1 MNIFS
6 QFKGIVT
13 GKQGGSGRSV
23 LHNVNDYLISLVNRE
38 DMIAPILERN
48 RAANRFGFRDNQ
60 AELIRIYFLLENF
73 IVKHKPIIV
82 KKEYSKEALRTYI
95 RETWVKDQTPELE
108 KLIFGTQ
115 QDRVF
120 RMYRIVIREFVKYAQ
135 QSLGFIS
142 LTKFFESELK
152 FRDIVKYNDN
162 NIEFTDSSNQGLY
175 KEFFASLYK
184 LVADALGEK
193 YAEGQIRK
201 MFEWCRSIF
210 DFEIVSLFFE
220 IIPENVLPGERLS
233 VLNRDELELKIVERT
248 EELRLAK
255 EKVEEKI
262 KERTAELENEKL
274 KLSIVTEN
282 MAEGAI
288 VLDEEMNVVFI
299 NTSARR
305 YIGIDEIKKVSTKEV
320 NLQVFTAFVDK
331 FTQYP
336 LIETLS
342 QARGKPVSV
351 PEVQSG
357 DKFFK
362 LNFNINEGSGGRLDY
377 YLVWIEDITEVK
389 ALERRKSEFVS
400 IAAHQLRTPLSAMK
414 WAMHMIMSGDLG
426 TLNADQSEMMS
437 KAYNSN
443 DRMIDLVNDLLST
456 DRIDSGKIKYEFAH
470 VDLSAIFETLY
481 QELTDYA
488 KLKGI
493 NCVFDKDKEYLS
505 KQKIYADV
513 EKVRAVFQN
522 LIDNSIKYS
531 KVGQTVEVKFDN
543 PDKLHVR
550 IRVIDNGIGIPAADQ
565 KNIFTRFFRAPN
577 AQKMEANGSGLGL
590 YIAKNILESHGGSIK
605 FTSAEHAG
613 TTFEIE
619 FPLDTLSD
627 TMRRSVI
634 GQ

>member
-6 QFKGIVT
+6 QFKGIVA

-23 LHNVNDYLISLVNRE
+23 LRNVNDYLVSLVNRE
-38 DMIAPILERN
+38 DMIAPILERY
-48 RAANRFGFRDNQ
+48 RAVSRFSFRDNQ
-60 AELIRIYFLLENF
+60 VELIKIYFLLENF
-73 IVKHKPIIV
+73 IVKHKPIII
-82 KKEYSKEALRTYI
+82 KKEYSKETLRAYI
-95 RETWVKDQTPELE
+95 RENWVTDQTSEVE
-108 KLIFGTQ
+108 KLIFDTP
-115 QDRVF
+115 QDRMV
-120 RMYRIVIREFVKYAQ
+120 RMYRIVIREFIKYGE
-135 QSLGFIS
+135 QSLGYLA
-142 LTKFFESELK
+142 LTRFFDNTEKYKSV
-152 FRDIVKYNDN
+152 VKYSDG
-162 NIEFTDSSNQGLY
+162 NIEFIGNVNQSLY
-175 KEFFASLYK
+175 KELFSDLYN
-184 LVADALGEK
+184 LVSSALGEK
-193 YAEGQIRK
+193 YADGQIRK
-201 MFEWCRSIF
+201 MFDWCRNTF

-248 EELRLAK
+248 EELRMAK

-305 YIGIDEIKKVSTKEV
+305 YIGIEEVKKTTKEL

-331 FTQYP
+331 FEQYP

-342 QARGKPVSV
+342 HARGDVVSV
-351 PEVQSG
+351 PEIQSG
-357 DKFFK
+357 DRVFK
-362 LNFNINEGSGGRLDY
+362 LNFNIKEGSDGLLDY

-426 TLNADQSEMMS
+426 QLNPDQSEMMS
-437 KAYNSN
+437 KAYSSN

-456 DRIDSGKIKYEFAH
+456 DRIDSGKIKYEFTH
-470 VDLSAIFETLY
+470 TNLGTIFDTLY
-481 QELTDYA
+481 QELSDYA
-488 KLKGI
+488 KLKNI
-493 NCVFDKDKEYLS
+493 NCEIDKNKIDLS
-505 KQKIYADV
+505 KQNIYADV

-531 KVGQTVEVKFDN
+531 KSGQTVSVKFDN
-543 PDKLHVR
+543 PDKFHVR
-550 IRVIDNGIGIPAADQ
+550 IRVIDNGIGIPVADQ
-565 KNIFTRFFRAPN
+565 KNIFTRFYRAPN

-619 FPLDTLSD
+619 FPLDTISD
-627 TMRRSVI
+627 TMKKSVI